1 MKWNG
6 SFALVA
12 GLASVL
18 SGCAP
23 ASSFFALF
31 NDKDKE
37 FDARL
42 VGEWRIQSGAAFK
55 AEEESARIVFR
66 RSEDG
71 SDYEVTLFDFDSK
84 GMNLDCTG
92 RLIRLGN
99 RLFIDFGTPD
109 TDKRKFTEFPFPIIE
124 SHIFGPIQI
133 DKTSIRIDFLN
144 DDWVKKQSET
154 GKLSLP
160 TVKTR
165 DGLVISAST
174 EELRKF
180 AQDHVEDADAFSE
193 PYSLVRAK

>member
-1 MKWNG
+1 MKRNV
-6 SFALVA
+6 SFALVV

-23 ASSFFALF
+23 ASSFFSLF

-37 FDARL
+37 FDERL
-42 VGEWRIQSGAAFK
+42 LGEWRIQSGVAFK

-71 SDYEVTLFDFDSK
+71 FDYEVTLFDFDSK
-84 GMNLDCTG
+84 GLNLDCTG
-92 RLIRLGN
+92 RLTRLGN
-99 RLFIDFGTPD
+99 GLFIDFGTPD

-124 SHIFGPIQI
+124 SHIFGPIHI
-133 DKTSIRIDFLN
+133 DKTSVRIDFLN
-144 DDWVKKQSET
+144 DEWVKKQSET
-154 GKLSLP
+154 GKLSLA

-165 DGLVISAST
+165 DGLVILAST

-180 AQDHVEDADAFSE
+180 AQDHAEDEDALSE
-193 PYSLVRAK
+193 NYKFVREK

>member
-1 MKWNG
+1 MKRNG
-6 SFALVA
+6 SFALVV
-12 GLASVL
+12 GLVSVL

-23 ASSFFALF
+23 ATSFFALF
-31 NDKDKE
+31 NDKDKD

-42 VGEWRIQSGAAFK
+42 VCEWRIQPGAAFK
-55 AEEESARIVFR
+55 AEEESKRIVFR

-71 SDYEVTLFDFDSK
+71 AEYEVTLFDFDSK
-84 GMNLDCTG
+84 GMNLNCTG

-109 TDKRKFTEFPFPIIE
+109 TDKRKFTEIPFPAIE

-160 TVKTR
+160 TVETR

-180 AQDHVEDADAFSE
+180 AQDHAEEADAFSE